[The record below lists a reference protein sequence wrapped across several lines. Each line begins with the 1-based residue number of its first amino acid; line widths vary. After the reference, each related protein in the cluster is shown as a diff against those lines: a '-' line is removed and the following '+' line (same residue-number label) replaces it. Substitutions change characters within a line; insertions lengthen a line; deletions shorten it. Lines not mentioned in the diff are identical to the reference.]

1 MGLDSAGYIFS
12 DLLNFIFRIN
22 VIANIKEYKFVY
34 TRREGGFVCSAVILS
49 RHVGVGFEIV
59 YIPTNSNVL
68 VIYHFRLL

>member
-22 VIANIKEYKFVY
+22 IRADIEEYKFVY
-34 TRREGGFVCSAVILS
+34 TRREGGFVCSAFILC

-68 VIYHFRLL
+68 VIYLFRLL

>member
-1 MGLDSAGYIFS
+1 MS
-12 DLLNFIFRIN
+12 
-22 VIANIKEYKFVY
+22 NIKEYKFVY
-34 TRREGGFVCSAVILS
+34 THREGGFVCSAVVLS

>member
-22 VIANIKEYKFVY
+22 IRADIEEYKFAY
-34 TRREGGFVCSAVILS
+34 TRSEGGFVCSAVILS

-68 VIYHFRLL
+68 VI